1 MEAEKMC
8 KNILKSTSSKK
19 VGTQVSLAANL
30 FTTVSAGSL
39 FTLLGAFKDRDCAH
53 LSFGFSV
60 YSIPGLLSLKLFA
73 LTMTLIIHSLFKN

>member
-1 MEAEKMC
+1 MC

-39 FTLLGAFKDRDCAH
+39 FTLFGAFKDRDCAH

>member
-1 MEAEKMC
+1 MC

-53 LSFGFSV
+53 LNFGFSV
-60 YSIPGLLSLKLFA
+60 YSIPGLL
-73 LTMTLIIHSLFKN
+73 